1 MKRDRLRRWAGMHP
15 QFLSW
20 VCVRNIGPFR
30 GIVPSLCPMVIC
42 WTIKTHLSFPLCL
55 LFLFFSKFSSTV
67 AGLCSHILI
76 FFSANLCSFASF
88 LVICTSGLRIKIVGL
103 IMGRLCFGL
112 FGFDAFCSG
121 KLVRFGF
128 WVVCVLFW
136 WSWRVGFSIQGEVG
150 LPVLFSCMNL
160 LPLVWALPHTFSCPF
175 YKFFLPFYFKILFYF
190 LVLSPSGLSINM
202 VRLMGFIYLFIFGVF
217 GLMVVGFGK
226 LVSLSVSE

>member
-1 MKRDRLRRWAGMHP
+1 MSRYASTVLELSLRTQFWAVQRYCSLVVSDGHLLND
-15 QFLSW
+15 Q
-20 VCVRNIGPFR
+20 N
-30 GIVPSLCPMVIC
+30 PSLFSS
-42 WTIKTHLSFPLCL
+42 LSL

-128 WVVCVLFW
+128 WVVCMLFW
-136 WSWRVGFSIQGEVG
+136 
-150 LPVLFSCMNL
+150 
-160 LPLVWALPHTFSCPF
+160 
-175 YKFFLPFYFKILFYF
+175 
-190 LVLSPSGLSINM
+190 
-202 VRLMGFIYLFIFGVF
+202 
-217 GLMVVGFGK
+217 
-226 LVSLSVSE
+226 